1 MRPVWIVDRFWQL
14 TLAGDAASVR
24 TLLAPDFRLYENDQ
38 LVVDGRDAGVARLL
52 AIREAFP
59 ERAVRFHERVAAGM
73 RVLERWTLEART
85 PPRGGEAPRGV
96 EIHGASWTLCRDNR
110 IAEVHQWWD
119 PLAVMRQLT
128 DAPPLAPPIPAAFER
143 PVAR

>member
-1 MRPVWIVDRFWQL
+1 VRPVWIVDRFWQL

-24 TLLAPDFRLYENDQ
+24 ALLAPDSRLYANDRIV
-38 LVVDGRDAGVARLL
+38 LDGRDAFLARLL

-59 ERAVRFHERVAAGM
+59 ERTVRIHERVAVGR
-73 RVLERWTLEART
+73 RVLERWTLEARIAG
-85 PPRGGEAPRGV
+85 RDGEAPRV
-96 EIHGASWTLCRDNR
+96 VRIHGASWTLCQDDRV
-110 IAEVHQWWD
+110 AEVHQWWD

-143 PVAR
+143 PGAR